1 MQNFYVNRRYVKS
14 RTCAAALE
22 EGFKHALMVGK
33 FPACVLELSIPP
45 QSVDVNV
52 HPAKIE
58 VRFENEKPIFDL
70 VYFGVKN
77 ALHTGDV
84 TVEGVLGKRGLPQ
97 KRANCPGA
105 DERQRVST
113 YLDRKSFGVLWKREI
128 TSSVFPTT
136 EKANEKEKNF
146 SAFSSGFLED
156 GSSKWLSFCIITPT
170 NTTEKGD

>member
-1 MQNFYVNRRYVKS
+1 MNGLSVKGFVSKPHRARANRSMQNFYVNRRYVKS

-70 VYFGVKN
+70 VYLSLIHIWKGIFVF
-77 ALHTGDV
+77 
-84 TVEGVLGKRGLPQ
+84 VL
-97 KRANCPGA
+97 
-105 DERQRVST
+105 
-113 YLDRKSFGVLWKREI
+113 
-128 TSSVFPTT
+128 
-136 EKANEKEKNF
+136 
-146 SAFSSGFLED
+146 
-156 GSSKWLSFCIITPT
+156 
-170 NTTEKGD
+170 